1 MMRTSVP
8 SSAGSPLAF
17 RSSTLV
23 LHRIVALL
31 GLAVALVCS
40 LPASTARADVRTEA
54 RTFFR
59 RGMALIADGNVDA
72 GVAEL
77 ERAYEILPHPNVI
90 YNIAR
95 AYAESGRY
103 QESVEHFERYLES
116 DPPDREEVL
125 GFLRALRE
133 RLSRA
138 EQDRPRD
145 TESPAPDATTE
156 GGAASDEDIQ
166 TLEDSA
172 TQIAALAEATQSDAL
187 RARAERLREMAEARR
202 RGSEGSLTPV
212 TPESPE
218 SPESDV
224 ESEDPQALTI
234 NDEHQGD
241 VYEESVFTASRSA
254 ESPLDAP
261 NSTTIVTAQDVRLSG
276 LQTPSLVL
284 RRVAGVSILAS
295 SPGDQQLS
303 IRGLNGR
310 LSNRTIVLVDG
321 RSVYLDF
328 LGTTLYNFL
337 PLSME
342 DIERIEVIRGP
353 ASALY
358 GADAM
363 SGIVNI
369 ITRPLGEGRSYVTA
383 SMGDGGQYL
392 LRAGAYARA
401 DRFRF
406 RVGGGYQRQD
416 MFALEVVPGRVDI
429 EASGRDPNL
438 GYERLYFHGE
448 LSYRFDGGYLLRAGT
463 GIVEGEV
470 TFQGLSRLRQ
480 LRGRDGLFAQTFASF
495 ETPWGL
501 SARVFWNRLD
511 LTGDNVG
518 LVPGGLEL
526 SQRSVVSSDIVD
538 TEIVFSQDFDL
549 LGVDN
554 RLIAGVSYRY
564 KEVRWDWLANGS
576 QMQHHG
582 AVFLQ
587 DTMRFSD
594 VAQLVLSVRGDLHP
608 LAGPQV
614 SPRGSLLFHPTAGQ
628 TIRLTG
634 GAAFRSPSFVE
645 SYAEVPNET
654 PLRGVTTFGVGNPA
668 LNPERLFS
676 VELGY
681 MNQMTEYFSL
691 ELNGYYN
698 FVIDPIL
705 LTQNRAFRLWDFRND
720 TGLARYHPEFQAYP
734 LGQLEFANEAEQF
747 QQIGGELGVRIFPVQ
762 GLDVYANYAIH
773 ETSHVGG
780 PRGAL
785 TDDARTSAH
794 MVNGGVQYRA
804 PFGLDL
810 SIDVSWQS
818 SQVWY
823 EQVVDTERGGVSFQ
837 RFGLPSYTTLNAR
850 IGYRLFDDQLELA
863 IIGTNLVD
871 AGHREHP
878 FGQPIDRRFLGTAT
892 VRF

>member
-1 MMRTSVP
+1 MIAFAFALTP
-8 SSAGSPLAF
+8 SP
-17 RSSTLV
+17 
-23 LHRIVALL
+23 
-31 GLAVALVCS
+31 
-40 LPASTARADVRTEA
+40 ARADVRTDA
-54 RTFFR
+54 RTLFR
-59 RGMALIADGNVDA
+59 RGMALIAEGHIDE
-72 GVAEL
+72 GVAQL

-103 QESVEHFERYLES
+103 QASIEYFGRYLES

-133 RLSRA
+133 RISATEHERSR
-138 EQDRPRD
+138 
-145 TESPAPDATTE
+145 SPEPGTSEPAGELAP
-156 GGAASDEDIQ
+156 GSDEDIQ
-166 TLEDSA
+166 TLDDSA
-172 TQIAALAEATQSDAL
+172 TQIAALAEATNSDAL
-187 RARAERLREMAEARR
+187 RARAERLRQMAESRR
-202 RGSEGSLTPV
+202 RAGEGASGDPRAEGSESPDEEADQASLT
-212 TPESPE
+212 
-218 SPESDV
+218 
-224 ESEDPQALTI
+224 L
-234 NDEHQGD
+234 DERPTD
-241 VYEESVFTASRSA
+241 AYEESVFTSSRSA

-261 NSTTIVTAQDVRLSG
+261 NSTTIVTAQDIRLSG
-276 LQTPSLVL
+276 QQTPSLVL
-284 RRVAGVSILAS
+284 RRVAGVSILS
-295 SPGDQQLS
+295 NSPGDQQLS

-383 SMGDGGQYL
+383 GVGDGGQYL

-406 RVGGGYQRQD
+406 RVAGGYQRQD
-416 MFALEVVPGRVDI
+416 MFALEVAPGRVDI
-429 EASGRDPNL
+429 EPSGRDPNL

-448 LSYRFDGGYLLRAGT
+448 LSYRLDGGYLIRAGT
-463 GIVEGEV
+463 GIVDGEV

-480 LRGRDGLFAQTFASF
+480 IRGRDGLFAQTFASF

-511 LTGDNVG
+511 LTGHNIG
-518 LVPGGLEL
+518 LVPGGLDL
-526 SQRSVVSSDIVD
+526 SQRSEMSSDIVD
-538 TEIVFSQDFDL
+538 TEIVLSQNFDL
-549 LGVDN
+549 LGIDN

-564 KEVRWDWLANGS
+564 KEVRWNWLADGS

-587 DTMRFSD
+587 DTLRFSD
-594 VAQLVLSVRGDLHP
+594 VAQVVLSVRGDLHP

-614 SPRGSLLFHPTAGQ
+614 SPRGSILFHPTAGQ

-654 PLRGVTTFGVGNPA
+654 PLRGVTTFGVGNPT

-698 FVIDPIL
+698 IVIDQIL

-720 TGLARYHPEFQAYP
+720 TGLAQYHPEFQAYP
-734 LGQLEFANEAEQF
+734 IGQLEFANEAEQF
-747 QQIGGELGVRIFPVQ
+747 QQIGGELGVRVFPVQ

-773 ETSHVGG
+773 ETSHVSG

-804 PFGLDL
+804 SFGLDL

-823 EQVVDTERGGVSFQ
+823 EQVIDTERGGVAFQ

-863 IIGTNLVD
+863 IIGMNLID

>member
-1 MMRTSVP
+1 
-8 SSAGSPLAF
+8 
-17 RSSTLV
+17 
-23 LHRIVALL
+23 
-31 GLAVALVCS
+31 
-40 LPASTARADVRTEA
+40 
-54 RTFFR
+54 
-59 RGMALIADGNVDA
+59 
-72 GVAEL
+72 
-77 ERAYEILPHPNVI
+77 
-90 YNIAR
+90 
-95 AYAESGRY
+95 
-103 QESVEHFERYLES
+103 
-116 DPPDREEVL
+116 
-125 GFLRALRE
+125 
-133 RLSRA
+133 
-138 EQDRPRD
+138 
-145 TESPAPDATTE
+145 
-156 GGAASDEDIQ
+156 
-166 TLEDSA
+166 
-172 TQIAALAEATQSDAL
+172 
-187 RARAERLREMAEARR
+187 MAEARR
-202 RGSEGSLTPV
+202 APRTAEGSSDPGAAGTDTSGEAEAESGQTSLT
-212 TPESPE
+212 
-218 SPESDV
+218 
-224 ESEDPQALTI
+224 LT
-234 NDEHQGD
+234 DERQSG
-241 VYEESVFTASRSA
+241 VYEESVYTASRSA

-284 RRVAGVSILAS
+284 RRVAGVSILS
-295 SPGDQQLS
+295 NSPGDQQLS

-383 SMGDGGQYL
+383 GMGDGGQYL

-429 EASGRDPNL
+429 EPSGRDPNL

-448 LSYRFDGGYLLRAGT
+448 LSYRFDGGYLVRAGT
-463 GIVEGEV
+463 GIVDGEV

-480 LRGRDGLFAQTFASF
+480 IRGRDGLFAQTFASF

-511 LTGDNVG
+511 LTGHNVG

-526 SQRSVVSSDIVD
+526 SQESMMSSDIVD
-538 TEIVFSQDFDL
+538 SEIVLSQDFDL
-549 LGVDN
+549 LGIDN

-594 VAQLVLSVRGDLHP
+594 VAQIVLSVRGDLHP

-614 SPRGSLLFHPTAGQ
+614 SPRGSILFHPTAGQ
-628 TIRLTG
+628 TIRVTG

-654 PLRGVTTFGVGNPA
+654 PLRGVTTFGVGNPT

-698 FVIDPIL
+698 FVIDQIL

-720 TGLARYHPEFQAYP
+720 SGLAQYHPEFQAYP

-747 QQIGGELGVRIFPVQ
+747 QQIGGEFGVRVFPVQ

-818 SQVWY
+818 SQIWY
-823 EQVVDTERGGVSFQ
+823 EQVIDTARGGVSFQ
-837 RFGLPSYTTLNAR
+837 RFRLPSYTTLNAR

-863 IIGTNLVD
+863 VIGMNLID